1 MNIVWLASEV
11 VPFAKTGGLADVSGA
26 LPEALAR
33 RGHQVSVILPWYPQ
47 VTGKLNLEFDSH
59 IDMLPVPLGDFTEWA
74 SIRKLSSLH
83 KNLTFYFIEF
93 NRFFD
98 RPALYDWSGSEYAD
112 NAQRFIFFSRA
123 CMQAILKL
131 GLEPDILHCN
141 DWHSALACVY
151 LRSDLYC
158 HEPGFSHCR
167 SVLSIHN
174 IGYQGIFHKDNLY
187 WTGLGWQYFNSD
199 CLEFYDQ
206 LNLLKAGIMTADQ
219 VNAVS
224 PTYAQE
230 ILSPEFGFALD
241 PALRHRAYHGALRGI
256 INGIDV

>member
-98 RPALYDWSGSEYAD
+98 RPALYDWSGS
-112 NAQRFIFFSRA
+112 
-123 CMQAILKL
+123 
-131 GLEPDILHCN
+131 
-141 DWHSALACVY
+141 
-151 LRSDLYC
+151 
-158 HEPGFSHCR
+158 
-167 SVLSIHN
+167 
-174 IGYQGIFHKDNLY
+174 
-187 WTGLGWQYFNSD
+187 
-199 CLEFYDQ
+199 
-206 LNLLKAGIMTADQ
+206 
-219 VNAVS
+219 
-224 PTYAQE
+224 
-230 ILSPEFGFALD
+230 
-241 PALRHRAYHGALRGI
+241 
-256 INGIDV
+256 